1 MAVLRSI
8 STSSKVKAL
17 QTTTTM
23 RCCRIVLPNAKGPP
37 LAYPSPTYTHIYVYT
52 YSVWLRWYLSH
63 NIHIVFVYIVP
74 GGILCKAAAKGNRNY
89 YHICEKRFDGLVL
102 SEDRI
107 CVLYLKSSAFVI
119 IYRLECGVWI
129 GWVGWIF
136 RIISERIIRFNCV
149 NFSSKIWVF
158 YI

>member
-1 MAVLRSI
+1 MPITGKIAVNEYPGTMKMAVLRSI
-8 STSSKVKAL
+8 STSSKVNAL

-89 YHICEKRFDGLVL
+89 YHICEKRFDGLVFRPNL
-102 SEDRI
+102 
-107 CVLYLKSSAFVI
+107 
-119 IYRLECGVWI
+119 RL
-129 GWVGWIF
+129 
-136 RIISERIIRFNCV
+136 ISEIIGFCNYLSIRVRCLDWV
-149 NFSSKIWVF
+149 SWMNFSNNKWTNN
-158 YI
+158 